1 MEIVA
6 ILIDNVRNQIACYEK
21 IEKLREGKKRGN
33 EEEIGLV
40 EREIAV
46 LQSEI
51 DHGRLLFRD
60 PVATNT
66 VVPPSPVLAVRTRA
80 ASESDEASRLVP
92 FNLADELDSIPSDL
106 KDMGKEVA
114 PAAQQHDPVPTPVPV
129 EIPAN
134 RADALAM
141 TRFVMGAIPKHTT
154 LRCTIRR
161 EKGSLWG
168 ADYALHVDKAP
179 EPVLFA
185 SKKASLGS
193 HYQIFLASDRNT
205 PIGDLRAKLN
215 SNIHKLVS
223 LDPHTPPTDE
233 ASIYYRLDSK
243 GEEGEYGV
251 HMKVVIPALE
261 VRDRPAERPADLQV
275 AYEQKDLEKIHVLSN
290 KRAVWI
296 PSMQTHI
303 LQYASKNIT
312 NSAISSVKNF
322 QLVHKLNVTHV
333 LLEFGKLGNDSF
345 ELSFQNPLSLFQ
357 AFAAT
362 LVVF

>member
-6 ILIDNVRNQIACYEK
+6 ILIDNVRSQIACYEK
-21 IEKLREGKKRGN
+21 IEKLREGRKKGN
-33 EEEIGLV
+33 EEEIGLI

-66 VVPPSPVLAVRTRA
+66 VVPPSPVLAIRTQTLKEDGA
-80 ASESDEASRLVP
+80 GPSIIP

-106 KDMGKEVA
+106 KDIGKD
-114 PAAQQHDPVPTPVPV
+114 PLPIHHDTTANPTPVPV
-129 EIPAN
+129 ELPAD
-134 RADALAM
+134 RTDALAM
-141 TRFVMGAIPKHTT
+141 IRFVMTAIPKHTT

-161 EKGSLWG
+161 DKGSLWG
-168 ADYALHVDKAP
+168 ADYTLHHDRDP
-179 EPVLFA
+179 EPILFA

-193 HYQIFLASDRNT
+193 HYQVFLASDRNT
-205 PIGDLRAKLN
+205 AIGDLRAKLN
-215 SNIHKLVS
+215 SNIHKLVA
-223 LDPHTPPTDE
+223 LDPHTPPRDE

-261 VRDRPAERPADLQV
+261 VRERPSERPADLQV

-303 LQYASKNIT
+303 LQYSSKNIT
-312 NSAISSVKNF
+312 SSAISSVKNF

-333 LLEFGKLGNDSF
+333 LLEFGKLGSDSF